1 MKITPLRRCNSPRG
15 VVDACIDDTVTAAD
29 DAAAADAVRN
39 ILKQQKPLR
48 LMRPYKPMRKATTS
62 LRRSN
67 NCIKSIRGKNALTSS
82 ITSSSSRNNSIKS
95 IRFDAL
101 TLSTTSSLRSDCNK
115 LRDSINLMVSY
126 KGNRVLYL
134 HYFMF
139 ISSNICIFYLHS
151 YPGFWRVSASV
162 GLQL

>member
-15 VVDACIDDTVTAAD
+15 VVDACIDDTVTADD
-29 DAAAADAVRN
+29 DAAAEDAVRN

-48 LMRPYKPMRKATTS
+48 LMRPYKPMRKVTTTS

-67 NCIKSIRGKNALTSS
+67 NCIKSIRGKNALTTSS

-101 TLSTTSSLRSDCNK
+101 TLSATSSLRSDCNK

-126 KGNRVLYL
+126 KGNNWVLYHVHL
-134 HYFMF
+134 
-139 ISSNICIFYLHS
+139 
-151 YPGFWRVSASV
+151 VSR
-162 GLQL
+162 LCYQ